1 MFTSGLYFV
10 IMYSE
15 SEDLSMSFPERI
27 KALRTKKGLTQ
38 LELGQAMGVSNVTV
52 GQWEAGKREANF
64 EMLCQLSDFFDRRID
79 YLLGHSEDASS
90 VKLSQEDIYELGRMT
105 VEEELHQT
113 IQKYLRLDNYGKQ
126 TVNAV
131 ILSEYLRC
139 HEQELPLPQENF
151 EVTIRLK

>member
-1 MFTSGLYFV
+1 MTELVTSFTGLLFK
-10 IMYSE
+10 
-15 SEDLSMSFPERI
+15 ERI
-27 KALRTKKGLTQ
+27 QKCLFQKESKHYAQKEGLTQ

-90 VKLSQEDIYELGRMT
+90 VRLSEEDINELGRMT
-105 VEEELHQT
+105 VEEELYET
-113 IQKYLRLDNYGKQ
+113 IQKYLRLDDYGKQ

-131 ILSEYLRC
+131 ILSEFLRC
-139 HEQELPLPQENF
+139 HEQESLFPKENF
-151 EVTIRLK
+151 ELSIRLK

>member
-1 MFTSGLYFV
+1 
-10 IMYSE
+10 
-15 SEDLSMSFPERI
+15 MSFPERI

-90 VKLSQEDIYELGRMT
+90 VKLIQKDIDELGRMT
-105 VEEELHQT
+105 VEEELYET
-113 IQKYLRLDNYGKQ
+113 IQKYLRLDDYGKQ

-131 ILSEYLRC
+131 ILSEFLRC
-139 HEQELPLPQENF
+139 HEQESLLPKENF
-151 EVTIRLK
+151 ELSIRLK